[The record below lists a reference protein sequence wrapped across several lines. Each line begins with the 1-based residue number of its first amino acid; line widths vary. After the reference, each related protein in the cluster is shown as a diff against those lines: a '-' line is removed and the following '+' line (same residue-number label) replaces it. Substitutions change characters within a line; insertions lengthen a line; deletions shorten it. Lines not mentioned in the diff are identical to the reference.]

1 MSILTWTWIIVGL
14 SFALYIGIAIWAR
27 AKSTGDFYVAAK
39 QVHPVLNGMATGAD
53 WMSAASFISMAGLIA
68 FMGRDGA
75 MYLMGWTGGYV
86 LLAMLLAPYLRKYG
100 KFTVPMFV
108 GERYYSQTARVV
120 AVICAIFVSFTY
132 VAGQMRGVGV
142 VFSRFLEVNINTGVL
157 IGMAIVFFY
166 ATLGGMKGITYTQ
179 VAQYCVLIMAYM
191 IPAIFISIMLTGNP
205 IPQLGFG
212 SSLSEGGQQLLG
224 ASPGHLL
231 DKLNQVQ
238 IDLGFGSYTSG
249 GTKSTIDVFMI
260 TLALMVGTAGLPHI
274 IIRFFTTPTIRGAR
288 SSAGWAL
295 LFIAILYT
303 TAPAVAAF
311 ARLNLINTLHG
322 KSYSEAPSWFKNWEK
337 TGLVAWKDRNG
348 DGKILFAKGEPFKGK
363 IEFEKDAAGVVKLG
377 AHGERVVSSAFNEK
391 SENELYVDRDIMVLA
406 NPEIAR
412 LPAWVV
418 ALVAAGG
425 LAAALST
432 AAGLL
437 LVIASAISHDLIKNV
452 VAKNTTEKAELLWA
466 RGAAGVAVVIAGYF
480 GINPPGFVAQVV
492 AFAFGLAASSFF
504 PVIILGIFWKRATK
518 EGAIAGMLSGM
529 LFTAAYIVYFKFVNP
544 SINDADHWFLGISP
558 EGIGSI
564 GMVVNFVVA
573 WGVSMMTKAPP
584 QHVQEM
590 VAGLRYPRTVE

>member
-1 MSILTWTWIIVGL
+1 
-14 SFALYIGIAIWAR
+14 
-27 AKSTGDFYVAAK
+27 
-39 QVHPVLNGMATGAD
+39 
-53 WMSAASFISMAGLIA
+53 
-68 FMGRDGA
+68 
-75 MYLMGWTGGYV
+75 
-86 LLAMLLAPYLRKYG
+86 
-100 KFTVPMFV
+100 
-108 GERYYSQTARVV
+108 
-120 AVICAIFVSFTY
+120 
-132 VAGQMRGVGV
+132 
-142 VFSRFLEVNINTGVL
+142 
-157 IGMAIVFFY
+157 
-166 ATLGGMKGITYTQ
+166 
-179 VAQYCVLIMAYM
+179 
-191 IPAIFISIMLTGNP
+191 
-205 IPQLGFG
+205 
-212 SSLSEGGQQLLG
+212 
-224 ASPGHLL
+224 
-231 DKLNQVQ
+231 
-238 IDLGFGSYTSG
+238 
-249 GTKSTIDVFMI
+249 
-260 TLALMVGTAGLPHI
+260 
-274 IIRFFTTPTIRGAR
+274 TTPTIRGAR

-322 KSYSEAPSWFKNWEK
+322 KSYAEAPSWFRNWEK

-348 DGKILFAKGEPFKGK
+348 DGKIHFAKGEPFKGK
-363 IEFEKDAAGVVKLG
+363 LEFEKDAEGVVRLG

-452 VAKNTTEKAELLWA
+452 VAKDTTEKAELLWA
-466 RGAAGVAVVIAGYF
+466 RGAAGVAVIIAGYF

-504 PVIILGIFWKRATK
+504 PVIILGIFWKRASK

-558 EGIGSI
+558 EGIGSV

-573 WGVSMMTKAPP
+573 WGVSLVTKAPP
-584 QHVQEM
+584 EHVQEM